1 MCPLANQKQQSFP
14 DLDRLNEELQIFCR
28 ALFSLGKT
36 LQSIQ
41 IKYRKNFNGEG
52 GKDKKEKRR
61 SFEA

>member
-1 MCPLANQKQQSFP
+1 MFPLADQKQQSFP

-41 IKYRKNFNGEG
+41 IKYREFFSG
-52 GKDKKEKRR
+52 GVGGRQEREKVQ
-61 SFEA
+61 F